1 MVRRVWSNCFTVR
14 PNGQFQP
21 FVGRDGDCIAAMIKY
36 RSDANFAKS
45 NLTDCTSRLSS
56 IKPYIAMFKPLFEEV
71 IRKENSDLNK
81 KSLWLSASQIRG
93 RGRNCWQGKCSGWE
107 KFAKIKIAL
116 KGISKMAL
124 TELERQKDSISW
136 EPISERA
143 DFITT
148 LSYKRGS
155 TIPWCRTLQKSFIKQ
170 DQTLSTHCPM
180 TIQLFN
186 TVSYQNTLFK
196 RIL

>member
-81 KSLWLSASQIRG
+81 KSLWLSASQIR
-93 RGRNCWQGKCSGWE
+93 RGEERTVGSANALVERSLPKLKLPSRGFRRWPSQSWS
-107 KFAKIKIAL
+107 AKKTRYL
-116 KGISKMAL
+116 GSQSQ
-124 TELERQKDSISW
+124 RG
-136 EPISERA
+136 P
-143 DFITT
+143 T
-148 LSYKRGS
+148 LSQHCPTNGAQLFRGAVLYKRV
-155 TIPWCRTLQKSFIKQ
+155 L
-170 DQTLSTHCPM
+170 
-180 TIQLFN
+180 
-186 TVSYQNTLFK
+186 
-196 RIL
+196 

>member
-1 MVRRVWSNCFTVR
+1 MLTHLEIRRNKIS
-14 PNGQFQP
+14 G
-21 FVGRDGDCIAAMIKY
+21 I
-36 RSDANFAKS
+36 SKS
-45 NLTDCTSRLSS
+45 NEGRMKVLAAL
-56 IKPYIAMFKPLFEEV
+56 
-71 IRKENSDLNK
+71 
-81 KSLWLSASQIRG
+81 ASGLR
-93 RGRNCWQGKCSGWE
+93 

-155 TIPWCRTLQKSFIKQ
+155 TQFEDGAEEITGIVELQGTTSPRIQSCIF
-170 DQTLSTHCPM
+170 ST
-180 TIQLFN
+180 
-186 TVSYQNTLFK
+186 
-196 RIL
+196 